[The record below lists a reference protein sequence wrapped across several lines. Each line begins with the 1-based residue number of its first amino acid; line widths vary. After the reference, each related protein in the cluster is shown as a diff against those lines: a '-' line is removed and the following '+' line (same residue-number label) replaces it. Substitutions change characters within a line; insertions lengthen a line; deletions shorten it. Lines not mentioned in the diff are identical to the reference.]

1 MYKGREGMW
10 SYYFHRL
17 SGVGVLI
24 FLLAHIVDTMLL
36 GWGPGVYDK
45 MVRLYA
51 MPAFMLGEVALLA
64 AVLYHAL
71 NGIRIFIIDITPVA
85 SQIQRRLF
93 WVVMVLFFVLFVPSA
108 VIMIKSVL

>member
-17 SGVGVLI
+17 SGVGVLV
-24 FLLAHIVDTMLL
+24 FLLAHIIDTMLL

-45 MVRLYA
+45 MVRLYSL
-51 MPAFMLGEVALLA
+51 PAFMLGEVALLA

-85 SQIQRRLF
+85 SRIQRRLF
-93 WVVMVLFFVLFVPSA
+93 WVVMVLFFILFLPSA
-108 VIMIKSVL
+108 FIMIRSVM